1 MDVLSR
7 TVRIHIESMKHIDN
21 IEDIK
26 QRSGGQNIEGL
37 EELLCDVTKNKD
49 DTKQIIEDIDEL
61 LVLNSEKQARLKEK
75 IRSLEENE
83 SYYPRKIAEH
93 EREIFK
99 QDERIKKLEEN
110 VQGLGTQLTITQ
122 TNLKETQ
129 NDLTE
134 TKYDLAVTQTDLT
147 ETKHGL
153 AATQNRLREALNDH
167 EQTKTKLKEIES
179 TLHTGQ
185 IAFDFE
191 KDLATYIYPHDKKFG
206 SRKVFTNM
214 KKWLEDKK
222 DTVQGREASEKWDS
236 LKDEF
241 SWSIEHERVFFKLLE
256 FRKKGAHPEVD
267 RDAIQSQ
274 IPEDFNDKEKKC
286 IKDIINITERVNEL
300 ML

>member
-7 TVRIHIESMKHIDN
+7 TVRMHIESMKHTDN

-83 SYYPRKIAEH
+83 SYYQRKIAEH

-134 TKYDLAVTQTDLT
+134 TKY
-147 ETKHGL
+147 GL
-153 AATQNRLREALNDH
+153 AATQNRLWEALNDH

-222 DTVQGREASEKWDS
+222 DTVQGCEASEKWDS

-241 SWSIEHERVFFKLLE
+241 SWSIEHERIFFKLLE

-267 RDAIQSQ
+267 RNAIQSQ
-274 IPEDFNDKEKKC
+274 VPEDFNDKEKKC